1 MYNKFKNTLEYGEL
15 KKAIN
20 MAFREIRKTR
30 KDAIVKQNFMC
41 CQGCGWAEIS
51 ATKTPDKH
59 FAIFYNKQDNNNL
72 KERGKFY
79 LSYGVVT
86 DEIEMTELMEKQ
98 LKDFANEVC
107 SIFRKHNLKVIWAG
121 ETNER
126 IYIDGL
132 VK

>member
-1 MYNKFKNTLEYGEL
+1 MYKKFENTMEYKEL

-30 KDAIVKQNFMC
+30 KDVIAKQNFMC
-41 CQGCGWAEIS
+41 CQGCGWAELRDI
-51 ATKTPDKH
+51 KTPDKH
-59 FAIFYNKQDNNNL
+59 FAVFYHKQDNDNL

-79 LSYGVVT
+79 LSYGTLLPKLT
-86 DEIEMTELMEKQ
+86 DGVEEQIIA
-98 LKDFANEVC
+98 FANEIC
-107 SIFRKHNLKVIWAG
+107 GIFRKHNLKVMWVE